1 MGRNQPRRPA
11 RAPAVSPEE
20 QALFLQAVAGATP
33 LDPRERV
40 RLAPLPVAPPAPRVE
55 PVVPAPVG
63 LTIEGSGDVIA
74 ARAPGVNRAQIAE
87 LRAGRV
93 RVEAT
98 LDLHGD
104 SAAQAT
110 ARLRGFL
117 AGAATHRHRCVLI
130 VHGSGLHSDG
140 GLAVLRD
147 AVLDQLVGPMS
158 GYVRAF
164 ATASPRDGG
173 AGATYVL
180 VAAS

>member
-1 MGRNQPRRPA
+1 M
-11 RAPAVSPEE
+11 SPEE
-20 QALFLQAVAGATP
+20 QALFLQAVAGARP
-33 LDPRERV
+33 LDPRDRV
-40 RLAPLPVAPPAPRVE
+40 RLAPRPAAPPAPRVA
-55 PVVPAPVG
+55 PVVPTPIA

-74 ARAPGVNRAQIAE
+74 ARAPGVNRAQVAD

-104 SAAQAT
+104 SSAEAT

-130 VHGSGLHSDG
+130 VHGRGLHSEG
-140 GLAVLRD
+140 GVAVLRD
-147 AVLDQLVGPMS
+147 TVLDQLVGEMS

-164 ATASPRDGG
+164 ATAAPRDGG
-173 AGATYVL
+173 AGATYVM